1 MKKIFYYIAIFIIS
15 IFILINIFSSFNLSF
30 FGIRV
35 FKVAS
40 GSMEPKI
47 KVNDFVIVKK
57 INNYKKGDIVTFKNE
72 NGEYVTHR
80 IISVKG
86 KKYNTK
92 GDSNNLIDKPISKKS
107 IVGKVVYKSYILS
120 FLNKLFTSVIF
131 WLIVPLIIGI
141 SFLIPKRNQ
150 KESS

>member
-72 NGEYVTHR
+72 NDEYVTHR

-107 IVGKVVYKSYILS
+107 IVGKVIYKSYILS
-120 FLNKLFTSVIF
+120 FLKPYMNSK
-131 WLIVPLIIGI
+131 
-141 SFLIPKRNQ
+141 
-150 KESS
+150 